1 MKIVISPAKSLN
13 FEKEL
18 PTTQFTQPSLL
29 KESKKVHAVLKQK
42 SPTELTDLM
51 SISDKLADLNWQRN
65 KAWKTPFNPTNSRPA
80 VYAFDGEVYNGLDA
94 YSIPLEKLDL
104 LQERLRILSGL
115 YGVLKPLDLMQ
126 AYRLEMGTKLPIGE
140 SKNLYDFWKKT
151 VTASL
156 NKELKKGELFVNL
169 ASNEYFSVIDTK
181 ALKVPVITPDF
192 KDYKDGKLKM
202 ISFFAKKARGMMV
215 RYIIDTNAETIEDL
229 KGFNYEGYQFDA
241 NLSKGNHLVFTR

>member
-1 MKIVISPAKSLN
+1 
-13 FEKEL
+13 
-18 PTTQFTQPSLL
+18 
-29 KESKKVHAVLKQK
+29 
-42 SPTELTDLM
+42 
-51 SISDKLADLNWQRN
+51 
-65 KAWKTPFNPTNSRPA
+65 
-80 VYAFDGEVYNGLDA
+80 
-94 YSIPLEKLDL
+94 
-104 LQERLRILSGL
+104 
-115 YGVLKPLDLMQ
+115 MQ

-169 ASNEYFSVIDTK
+169 ASTEYFSVIDTK

-241 NLSKGNHLVFTR
+241 NLSKGNNLVFTR